1 VTSTQTSKEH
11 TAVTDTPLAA
21 AADAL
26 LQRKGYTLDLWLAD
40 RLDDGMST
48 SQIAKALADECEG
61 IVAPSREAIRRW
73 TKQIRNDAA

>member
-1 VTSTQTSKEH
+1 MSI
-11 TAVTDTPLAA
+11 TDTPLAA

-26 LQRKGYTLDLWLAD
+26 LQRKGYKLEPWLLD

-48 SQIAKALADECEG
+48 SRIAQALADECDG

-73 TKQIRNDAA
+73 TNRMRNDAA